1 VSLEVDGR
9 TARRNRNLDAVLD
22 AVLELFTEDSLE
34 PGAADVAARSGV
46 SLRSV
51 YRYFDDTE
59 ALVRAAIARN
69 LEQVQPLF
77 EIEDLGEGPLDGR
90 IERIVDRRLTLYEHT
105 APMTRASLRRASGN
119 DLIREQLDRSQ
130 RAMRIQVEQMFA
142 PELARL
148 AAPARREVVAALD
161 VLLGFPTLEHLRR
174 TRRLS
179 GGDTRAVVL
188 RSVTAVLGS
197 GTA

>member
-34 PGAADVAARSGV
+34 PGAADVAERSGV

-69 LEQVQPLF
+69 LEHVQPLF
-77 EIEDLGEGPLDGR
+77 EIDDLGEGPLQGR
-90 IERIVDRRLTLYEHT
+90 IERIVDRRLTLYEET

-119 DLIREQLDRSQ
+119 ELIREQLDRSQ
-130 RAMRIQVEQMFA
+130 RAMRAQVEQMFA
-142 PELARL
+142 PERADLS
-148 AAPARREVVAALD
+148 APVDREVVAALD

-174 TRRLS
+174 TRGLS
-179 GGDTRAVVL
+179 PAEARAVLL
-188 RSVTAVLGS
+188 RAVTAML
-197 GTA
+197 ARPA

>member
-148 AAPARREVVAALD
+148 AAPARRQVVAALD

>member
-1 VSLEVDGR
+1 MSLEVDGR

-34 PGAADVAARSGV
+34 PGAADVAERSGV

-77 EIEDLGEGPLDGR
+77 EIDDLGEGPLEGR
-90 IERIVDRRLTLYEHT
+90 IERIVDRRLALYEET

-119 DLIREQLDRSQ
+119 DLIREQLDRNQ
-130 RAMRIQVEQMFA
+130 RAMRVQVEQMFA
-142 PELARL
+142 TEVDGL
-148 AAPARREVVAALD
+148 AAADRREVVAALD
-161 VLLGFPTLEHLRR
+161 VLLGFPSIEHLRR

-179 GGDTRAVVL
+179 GRDARAVL
-188 RSVTAVLGS
+188 RRAVTAVLAS
-197 GTA
+197 RRA